1 MFDKLKKLFMDKQDQ
16 EADDKYILV
25 PESEINET
33 LKRDIVKLEEI
44 GEAYCKSLQHKYRS
58 KFERDGKQNLKIWVC
73 RDIDG
78 DQLPNLSSKQCLEK
92 EYRSQVAIN
101 FDGFTDEEDAYVYY
115 IQLWYYFSG
124 GRKGVG
130 SLYDSLKYDLETDI
144 KDRLDELLKE
154 IQLIMD
160 RRNIMVTKN

>member
-1 MFDKLKKLFMDKQDQ
+1 LKKLFMDKQDQ

-33 LKRDIVKLEEI
+33 LKRDIVKLEEV
-44 GEAYCKSLQHKYRS
+44 GETYCKSLQHKYRS
-58 KFERDGKQNLKIWVC
+58 KFERDGKQNLKVWVC

-101 FDGFTDEEDAYVYY
+101 FDGFTDEEDAYVHY

-124 GRKGVG
+124 YFKGTG
-130 SLYDSLKYDLETDI
+130 TLYDLSKNRLEADI
-144 KDRLDELLKE
+144 EEKLEELLN
-154 IQLIMD
+154 QL
-160 RRNIMVTKN
+160 

>member
-33 LKRDIVKLEEI
+33 LKRDIVKLEEV

-58 KFERDGKQNLKIWVC
+58 KFERDGKQNLKVWVC

-78 DQLPNLSSKQCLEK
+78 DQLPNLSSEQCLEK

-101 FDGFTDEEDAYVYY
+101 FDGFTDEEDAYVHY
-115 IQLWYYFSG
+115 IQLWYYFGGYFKGSG
-124 GRKGVG
+124 T
-130 SLYDSLKYDLETDI
+130 LYDLSKNYLDADIEEKIEEILK
-144 KDRLDELLKE
+144 
-154 IQLIMD
+154 QL
-160 RRNIMVTKN
+160 

>member
-1 MFDKLKKLFMDKQDQ
+1 LFDKLKKLFMDKQDQ

-33 LKRDIVKLEEI
+33 LKRDIVKLEEV

-58 KFERDGKQNLKIWVC
+58 KFERDGKQNLKVWVC

-101 FDGFTDEEDAYVYY
+101 FDGFTDEEDAYVHY

-124 GRKGVG
+124 YFKGTG
-130 SLYDSLKYDLETDI
+130 TLYDLSKNRLEADI
-144 KDRLDELLKE
+144 EEKLEELLN
-154 IQLIMD
+154 QL
-160 RRNIMVTKN
+160 

>member
-1 MFDKLKKLFMDKQDQ
+1 LFDELKKLFMDKQDQ

-33 LKRDIVKLEEI
+33 LKRDIVKLEEV

-78 DQLPNLSSKQCLEK
+78 DQLPNLSSKQRLEK

-101 FDGFTDEEDAYVYY
+101 FDGFTDEEDAYVHY

-124 GRKGVG
+124 YFKGTG
-130 SLYDSLKYDLETDI
+130 TLYDLSKNRLEADI
-144 KDRLDELLKE
+144 EEKLEELLN
-154 IQLIMD
+154 QL
-160 RRNIMVTKN
+160 

>member
-33 LKRDIVKLEEI
+33 LKRDIVKLEEV
-44 GEAYCKSLQHKYRS
+44 GETYCKSLQHKYRS

-78 DQLPNLSSKQCLEK
+78 AQLPNLSSEQCLEK

-101 FDGFTDEEDAYVYY
+101 FDGFTDEEDAYVHY

-124 GRKGVG
+124 YFKGTG
-130 SLYDSLKYDLETDI
+130 TLYDLSKNRLEADI
-144 KDRLDELLKE
+144 EEKLEELLN
-154 IQLIMD
+154 QL
-160 RRNIMVTKN
+160 

>member
-1 MFDKLKKLFMDKQDQ
+1 LFDELKKLFMDKQDQ

-33 LKRDIVKLEEI
+33 LKRDIVKLEEV
-44 GEAYCKSLQHKYRS
+44 GETYCKSLQHKYRS
-58 KFERDGKQNLKIWVC
+58 KFERDGKQNLKVWVC

-101 FDGFTDEEDAYVYY
+101 FDGFTDEEDAYVHY

-124 GRKGVG
+124 YFKGTG
-130 SLYDSLKYDLETDI
+130 TLYDLSKNRLEADI
-144 KDRLDELLKE
+144 EEKLEELLN
-154 IQLIMD
+154 QL
-160 RRNIMVTKN
+160 

>member
-33 LKRDIVKLEEI
+33 LKRDIVKLEEV
-44 GEAYCKSLQHKYRS
+44 GEAYSENLQHKYRN
-58 KFERDGKQNLKIWVC
+58 KFERDGKQNLKVWVC

-101 FDGFTDEEDAYVYY
+101 FDGFTDEEDAYVHY

-124 GRKGVG
+124 YFKGTG
-130 SLYDSLKYDLETDI
+130 TLYDLSKNHLEADI
-144 KDRLDELLKE
+144 EEKLEELLN
-154 IQLIMD
+154 QL
-160 RRNIMVTKN
+160 

>member
-1 MFDKLKKLFMDKQDQ
+1 LFDKLKKLFMDEQDQ

-33 LKRDIVKLEEI
+33 LKRDIVKLEEV

-58 KFERDGKQNLKIWVC
+58 KFERDGKQNLKVWVC

-78 DQLPNLSSKQCLEK
+78 DQLPNLSSEQCLEK

-101 FDGFTDEEDAYVYY
+101 FDGFTDEEDAYVHY

-124 GRKGVG
+124 YFKGTG
-130 SLYDSLKYDLETDI
+130 TLYDLSKNRLEADI
-144 KDRLDELLKE
+144 EEKLEELLN
-154 IQLIMD
+154 QL
-160 RRNIMVTKN
+160 

>member
-1 MFDKLKKLFMDKQDQ
+1 MFDKLKKLFMDKWDQ

-33 LKRDIVKLEEI
+33 LKRDIVKLEEV

-92 EYRSQVAIN
+92 EYRSQIAIN

-115 IQLWYYFSG
+115 IQLWYYFG
-124 GRKGVG
+124 GYFKGTG
-130 SLYDSLKYDLETDI
+130 TLYDLSKNHLEADI
-144 KDRLDELLKE
+144 EEKLEELLN
-154 IQLIMD
+154 QL
-160 RRNIMVTKN
+160 

>member
-1 MFDKLKKLFMDKQDQ
+1 MDKQDQ

-33 LKRDIVKLEEI
+33 LKREIVKLEEV

-78 DQLPNLSSKQCLEK
+78 DQLPNLSSEQCLEK
-92 EYRSQVAIN
+92 EYRCQVAIN

-115 IQLWYYFSG
+115 IQLWYYFGGYFEGSG
-124 GRKGVG
+124 T
-130 SLYDSLKYDLETDI
+130 LYDLSKNYLEADIEEKLEEILK
-144 KDRLDELLKE
+144 
-154 IQLIMD
+154 QL
-160 RRNIMVTKN
+160 

>member
-33 LKRDIVKLEEI
+33 LKRDIVKLEEV

-58 KFERDGKQNLKIWVC
+58 KFERDGKQNLKVWVC

-78 DQLPNLSSKQCLEK
+78 DQLPNLSSEQCLEK

-101 FDGFTDEEDAYVYY
+101 FDGFTDEEDAYVHY

-124 GRKGVG
+124 YFKGSG
-130 SLYDSLKYDLETDI
+130 TLYDLSKNYLDADIEEKIEEILK
-144 KDRLDELLKE
+144 
-154 IQLIMD
+154 QL
-160 RRNIMVTKN
+160 

>member
-1 MFDKLKKLFMDKQDQ
+1 MFDELKKLFMDKQDQ

-33 LKRDIVKLEEI
+33 LKRDIVKLEEV
-44 GEAYCKSLQHKYRS
+44 GETYCKSLQHKYRS
-58 KFERDGKQNLKIWVC
+58 KFERDGKQNLKVWVC

-101 FDGFTDEEDAYVYY
+101 FDGFTDEEDAYVHY

-124 GRKGVG
+124 YFKGTG
-130 SLYDSLKYDLETDI
+130 TLYDLSKNRLEADI
-144 KDRLDELLKE
+144 EEKLEELLN
-154 IQLIMD
+154 QL
-160 RRNIMVTKN
+160 

>member
-1 MFDKLKKLFMDKQDQ
+1 MDKQDQ
-16 EADDKYILV
+16 EADDKCILV

-33 LKRDIVKLEEI
+33 LKRDIVKLEEV
-44 GEAYCKSLQHKYRS
+44 GETYCKSLQHKYRS
-58 KFERDGKQNLKIWVC
+58 KFERDGKQNLKVWVC

-101 FDGFTDEEDAYVYY
+101 FDGFTDEEDAYVHY

-124 GRKGVG
+124 YFKGTG
-130 SLYDSLKYDLETDI
+130 TLYDLSKNRLEADI
-144 KDRLDELLKE
+144 EEKLEELLN
-154 IQLIMD
+154 QL
-160 RRNIMVTKN
+160 

>member
-33 LKRDIVKLEEI
+33 LKRDIVKLEEV
-44 GEAYCKSLQHKYRS
+44 GETYLKSLQHKYRS
-58 KFERDGKQNLKIWVC
+58 KFERDGKQNLKVWVC

-101 FDGFTDEEDAYVYY
+101 FDGFTDEEDAYVHY

-124 GRKGVG
+124 YFKGTG
-130 SLYDSLKYDLETDI
+130 TLYDLSKNRLEADI
-144 KDRLDELLKE
+144 EEKLEELLN
-154 IQLIMD
+154 QL
-160 RRNIMVTKN
+160 

>member
-33 LKRDIVKLEEI
+33 LKRDIVKLEEV

-58 KFERDGKQNLKIWVC
+58 KFERDGKQNLKVWGC

-78 DQLPNLSSKQCLEK
+78 DQLPNLSSEQCLEK

-101 FDGFTDEEDAYVYY
+101 FDGFTDEEDAYVHY

-124 GRKGVG
+124 YFKGTG
-130 SLYDSLKYDLETDI
+130 TLYDLSKNRLEADI
-144 KDRLDELLKE
+144 EEKLEELLN
-154 IQLIMD
+154 QL
-160 RRNIMVTKN
+160 

>member
-1 MFDKLKKLFMDKQDQ
+1 MDKQDQ

-33 LKRDIVKLEEI
+33 LKRDIVKLEEV

-58 KFERDGKQNLKIWVC
+58 KFERDGKQNLKVWVC

-101 FDGFTDEEDAYVYY
+101 FDGFTDEEDAYVHY

-124 GRKGVG
+124 YFKGTG
-130 SLYDSLKYDLETDI
+130 TLYDLSKNRLEADI
-144 KDRLDELLKE
+144 EEKLEELLN
-154 IQLIMD
+154 QL
-160 RRNIMVTKN
+160 

>member
-1 MFDKLKKLFMDKQDQ
+1 MFDELKKLFMDKQDQ

-33 LKRDIVKLEEI
+33 LKRDIVKLEEV

-58 KFERDGKQNLKIWVC
+58 KFERDGKQNLKVWVC

-101 FDGFTDEEDAYVYY
+101 FDGFTDEEDAYVHY

-124 GRKGVG
+124 YFKGTG
-130 SLYDSLKYDLETDI
+130 TLYDLSKNRLEADI
-144 KDRLDELLKE
+144 EEKLEELLN
-154 IQLIMD
+154 QL
-160 RRNIMVTKN
+160 

>member
-1 MFDKLKKLFMDKQDQ
+1 MFDKLKKLFMDEQDQ

-33 LKRDIVKLEEI
+33 LKRDIVKLEEV

-58 KFERDGKQNLKIWVC
+58 KFERDGKQNLKVWVC

-78 DQLPNLSSKQCLEK
+78 DQLPNLSSEQCLEK

-101 FDGFTDEEDAYVYY
+101 FDGFTDEEDAYVHY

-124 GRKGVG
+124 YFKGTG
-130 SLYDSLKYDLETDI
+130 TLYDLSKNRLEADI
-144 KDRLDELLKE
+144 EEKLEELLN
-154 IQLIMD
+154 QL
-160 RRNIMVTKN
+160 

>member
-44 GEAYCKSLQHKYRS
+44 GETYCKSLQHKYRS
-58 KFERDGKQNLKIWVC
+58 KFERDGKQNLKVWVC

-101 FDGFTDEEDAYVYY
+101 FDGFTDEEDAYVHY

-124 GRKGVG
+124 YFKGTG
-130 SLYDSLKYDLETDI
+130 TLYDLSKNRLEADI
-144 KDRLDELLKE
+144 EEKLEELLN
-154 IQLIMD
+154 QL
-160 RRNIMVTKN
+160 

>member
-1 MFDKLKKLFMDKQDQ
+1 MDKQDQ

-33 LKRDIVKLEEI
+33 LKRDIVKLEEV

-58 KFERDGKQNLKIWVC
+58 KFEHDGKQNLKVWVC

-101 FDGFTDEEDAYVYY
+101 FDGFTDEEDAYVHY

-124 GRKGVG
+124 YFKGTG
-130 SLYDSLKYDLETDI
+130 TLYDLSKNRLEADI
-144 KDRLDELLKE
+144 EEKLEELLN
-154 IQLIMD
+154 QL
-160 RRNIMVTKN
+160 

>member
-1 MFDKLKKLFMDKQDQ
+1 MDKQDQ

-33 LKRDIVKLEEI
+33 LKRDIVKLEEV
-44 GEAYCKSLQHKYRS
+44 GETYCKSLQHKYRS
-58 KFERDGKQNLKIWVC
+58 KFERDGKQNLKVWVC

-101 FDGFTDEEDAYVYY
+101 FDGFTDEEDAYVHY

-124 GRKGVG
+124 YFKGTG
-130 SLYDSLKYDLETDI
+130 TLYDLSKNRLEADSEE
-144 KDRLDELLKE
+144 KLEELLN
-154 IQLIMD
+154 QL
-160 RRNIMVTKN
+160 